1 MNYKNLL
8 ILIKLYA
15 TIIAQDTQITMQY
28 RTTAFAYASK
38 EVFMSNTVKKSNIKK
53 ILVRIISIILILII
67 LLGGVFTAIYF
78 TRFQTISTIRKVTDY
93 DDFNVYKMNVKYDYN
108 LDNIIEK
115 GITDDQ
121 SFVNAIVGESLP
133 LLPISIK
140 APKFA
145 CSAFT
150 MTASNGDVLMGR
162 NYDFKNDSSALLV
175 YCSPKG
181 GYKSVATAALDNI
194 KANVADKNIK
204 SKLTCL
210 TAPFICL
217 DGMNEKG
224 VSIAVLTLDSDP
236 TRQNTG
242 KQTIGTTL
250 AIRLV
255 LDKAASTQ
263 EAVDLL
269 GEYDMF
275 ATSGRDY
282 HFYITD
288 SSGDG
293 RVVEYDCNSAD
304 RKLTDTPIR
313 TITNFYGM
321 YIDKVQPNQKNGI
334 YGHGKERYDK
344 IEAVFEEEKT
354 NYTTDSAW
362 KALKSAA
369 QLPNPE
375 DVTSNTQWSIVYND
389 TTLTADIV
397 LRRNWEDIYSY
408 DLNY

>member
-1 MNYKNLL
+1 
-8 ILIKLYA
+8 
-15 TIIAQDTQITMQY
+15 
-28 RTTAFAYASK
+28 
-38 EVFMSNTVKKSNIKK
+38 MSNTVKKSNIKK

-67 LLGGVFTAIYF
+67 LLGGVFSAIYF

-133 LLPISIK
+133 FLPISIK

-175 YCSPKG
+175 YCSPKD

-224 VSIAVLTLDSDP
+224 VSIAVLTLDSEP

-362 KALKSAA
+362 KALKAAA

>member
-1 MNYKNLL
+1 M
-8 ILIKLYA
+8 
-15 TIIAQDTQITMQY
+15 
-28 RTTAFAYASK
+28 F
-38 EVFMSNTVKKSNIKK
+38 
-53 ILVRIISIILILII
+53 
-67 LLGGVFTAIYF
+67 YF
-78 TRFQTISTIRKVTDY
+78 RRFQSMSSITKVSNY
-93 DDFNVYKMNVKYDYN
+93 DDFNIYKMNVRYN
-108 LDNIIEK
+108 YNIDKIIEK

-121 SFVNAIVGESLP
+121 SFVNAIVSESLP
-133 LLPISIK
+133 YLPISVK

-150 MTASNGDVLMGR
+150 MIAQNGDVLMGR
-162 NYDFKNDSSALLV
+162 NYDFKNNSSALLV
-175 YCSPKG
+175 YCSPKD

-194 KANVADKNIK
+194 NANVPDASIK

-224 VSIAVLTLDSDP
+224 VSIAVLTLDSKP

-242 KQTIGTTL
+242 KPKIGTTL

-255 LDKAASTQ
+255 LDRAATTQ

-269 GEYDMF
+269 NKYDMF

-288 SSGDG
+288 SNGDG
-293 RVVEYDCNSAD
+293 RVVEYDCNSPKRTLIA
-304 RKLTDTPIR
+304 TPIR
-313 TITNFYGM
+313 TITNFYGL
-321 YIDKVQPNQKNGI
+321 YIDKVLPNQKNGI

-344 IEAVFEEEKT
+344 IEAVFEKEKNNLT
-354 NYTTDSAW
+354 INSAW
-362 KALKSAA
+362 KALQASS

-375 DVTSNTQWSIVYND
+375 DITSNTQWSIVYND
-389 TTLTADIV
+389 TDLTADIV
-397 LRRNWEDIYSY
+397 IHRNWNDIYSY
-408 DLNY
+408 GINYN

>member
-1 MNYKNLL
+1 MASITKVSNY
-8 ILIKLYA
+8 Y
-15 TIIAQDTQITMQY
+15 
-28 RTTAFAYASK
+28 
-38 EVFMSNTVKKSNIKK
+38 
-53 ILVRIISIILILII
+53 
-67 LLGGVFTAIYF
+67 
-78 TRFQTISTIRKVTDY
+78 
-93 DDFNVYKMNVKYDYN
+93 DFNIYKMNVRYN
-108 LDNIIEK
+108 YNIDKIIEK

-121 SFVNAIVGESLP
+121 SFVNAIVNESLP
-133 LLPISIK
+133 YLPISIK

-150 MTASNGDVLMGR
+150 MVAKNGDVLMGR
-162 NYDFKNDSSALLV
+162 NYDFKNNSSALLV
-175 YCSPKG
+175 YCSPKD

-194 KANVADKNIK
+194 NANVPDASIK

-224 VSIAVLTLDSDP
+224 VSIAVLTHDSKP

-242 KQTIGTTL
+242 KLKIGTTL

-255 LDKAASTQ
+255 LDRAATTQ

-269 GEYDMF
+269 NKYDMF

-288 SSGDG
+288 SNGDG
-293 RVVEYDCNSAD
+293 RVVEYDCNSPK
-304 RKLTDTPIR
+304 RTLTATPIR
-313 TITNFYGM
+313 TITNFYGL
-321 YIDKVQPNQKNGI
+321 YIDKVLQNQKNGI

-344 IEAVFEEEKT
+344 IEAVFEKEK
-354 NYTTDSAW
+354 NKLTTDSAW
-362 KALKSAA
+362 KALQASS

-375 DVTSNTQWSIVYND
+375 DITSNTQWSIVYND
-389 TTLTADIV
+389 SDLTADIV
-397 LRRNWEDIYSY
+397 IHRNWNDIYSY
-408 DLNY
+408 GLNYD

>member
-1 MNYKNLL
+1 M

-28 RTTAFAYASK
+28 RTAAFAYAGK
-38 EVFMSNTVKKSNIKK
+38 EAFMSNTVKKSNIKK

-133 LLPISIK
+133 FLPISIK

-175 YCSPKG
+175 YCSPKD
-181 GYKSVATAALDNI
+181 GYKSVATTALDNI

-362 KALKSAA
+362 KALKAAA

>member
-1 MNYKNLL
+1 
-8 ILIKLYA
+8 
-15 TIIAQDTQITMQY
+15 
-28 RTTAFAYASK
+28 
-38 EVFMSNTVKKSNIKK
+38 MSNTVKKSNIKK
-53 ILVRIISIILILII
+53 ILIRIISIILILII

-133 LLPISIK
+133 FLPISIK

-175 YCSPKG
+175 YCSPKD

-293 RVVEYDCNSAD
+293 RVVEYDCNSAE

-362 KALKSAA
+362 KALKAAA

-375 DVTSNTQWSIVYND
+375 DVTSNTQ
-389 TTLTADIV
+389 
-397 LRRNWEDIYSY
+397 
-408 DLNY
+408 